1 VRFFLD
7 NNVDAAV
14 ATVLFRAGHI
24 PWTAASA
31 GLAAANDDSIA
42 VYADEKDAVLVS
54 HDKAFAQRHK
64 RNTTGKHV
72 WLRCEPPDAAEIVGR
87 HLPEILQQLE
97 SMPHVVVEVSV
108 ERVRLHPPRWE

>member
-7 NNVDAAV
+7 NNVDTAV
-14 ATVLFRAGHI
+14 STVLFRAGHI
-24 PWTAASA
+24 CWTAASA

-54 HDKAFAQRHK
+54 HDRAFAERHR
-64 RNTTGKHV
+64 RNTTGKHL
-72 WLRCEPPDAAEIVGR
+72 WLRCEPADAAVIVGR
-87 HLPEILQQLE
+87 HLPEILQELT
-97 SMPHVVVEVSV
+97 SMTHVVVEVSA

>member
-7 NNVDAAV
+7 NNVDTAV
-14 ATVLFRAGHI
+14 RTVLWRAGHI
-24 PWTAASA
+24 CWTAANA

-54 HDKAFAQRHK
+54 HDRAFAERHK

-72 WLRCEPPDAAEIVGR
+72 WLRCEPPDAAEIISR
-87 HLPEILQQLE
+87 HLQEILHGLT

-108 ERVRLHPPRWE
+108 ERVHLHPPRWD